1 MNLKIK
7 FNMRRAKFINTP
19 VQNKTLTLVFLAAV
33 VPVAI
38 VSVCLYY
45 LIFNMLAWQLG
56 IPEIIAYNLVPV
68 ARKVNIII
76 LVSLPIA
83 LFFIW
88 FAALELSH
96 RIAGPIYR
104 LEKELTDRLEG
115 KKTGPIQLREKDELK
130 QLADKINSLMERSK
144 QA

>member
-1 MNLKIK
+1 MKIK
-7 FNMRRAKFINTP
+7 INFNMRKAKFINTP
-19 VQNKTLTLVFLAAV
+19 IQNKTLILVFAAAV
-33 VPVAI
+33 APVAI

-68 ARKVNIII
+68 AGKVNMIMLI
-76 LVSLPIA
+76 SLPIT
-83 LFFIW
+83 LFVIW

-96 RIAGPIYR
+96 RIAGPVYR
-104 LEKELTDRLEG
+104 LEKELNDRLDG
-115 KKTGPIQLREKDELK
+115 KKTGPIKLREKDELK
-130 QLADKINSLMERSK
+130 TLADKINQLIERSR

>member
-19 VQNKTLTLVFLAAV
+19 VQNKTLTLVFLAAII
-33 VPVAI
+33 PVAI

-68 ARKVNIII
+68 ARKVNIIL
-76 LVSLPIA
+76 LVSLPVA

>member
-1 MNLKIK
+1 MKIK
-7 FNMRRAKFINTP
+7 INLNMRKAKFINTP
-19 VQNKTLTLVFLAAV
+19 IQNKTLILVFAAAV

-38 VSVCLYY
+38 VSLCLYY

-68 ARKVNIII
+68 ARKVNMIMLI
-76 LVSLPIA
+76 SLPIT
-83 LFFIW
+83 LFVIW

-96 RIAGPIYR
+96 RIAGPVYR
-104 LEKELTDRLEG
+104 LEKELNDRLDD
-115 KKTGPIQLREKDELK
+115 KKTGPIKLREKDELK
-130 QLADKINSLMERSK
+130 TLADKINKLIERSR